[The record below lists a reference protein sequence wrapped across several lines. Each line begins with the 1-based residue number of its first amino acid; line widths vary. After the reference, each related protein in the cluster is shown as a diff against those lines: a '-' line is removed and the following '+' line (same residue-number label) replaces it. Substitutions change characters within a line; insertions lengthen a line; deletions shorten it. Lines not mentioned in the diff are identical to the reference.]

1 MFDVEKILLSSGMTL
16 EDPLSI
22 KEDRAVLRVQRA
34 DTGSFILRLYQKE
47 VPAYCELERSWCE
60 GFPQVYR
67 TYEEEGLF
75 VVEEEDVEG
84 ISLQEH
90 LMQTGKLAEKEAVEL
105 MQQLCSSLKTLHGL
119 GYIHR
124 DVKPEHILLTA
135 DQKAVLIDL
144 DASMGIQP
152 EKKNDTMLIG
162 TALYAA
168 PEQFGLTRSDVRS
181 DVYALGI
188 LLNEMLTGNHP
199 TVMQYR
205 NGHLGKIIETCT
217 KINPDDRYQ
226 SMGELMNTLGDLT
239 KYPAPGLP
247 LIRQS
252 RTMKLAAVGVAAVVI
267 LLGAGWFAAENPSAS
282 VPENT
287 ILAYTDELPYSPEYA
302 KPPVK
307 AEGEAPAMEGEWLQL
322 YKYDRM
328 EDYAHVHRDGGQG
341 ARYYIEDGTLV
352 DHTYEVYCDPQVG
365 VVNGWLPENGGWD
378 IVSQNCDAGATGYIY
393 AEKDGKK
400 YAIDVLVLTESMAAY
415 TSLPTAADFTEG
427 YLQSR
432 RIGGKGDTYAIDYTY
447 NREESVTLYLAAAMG
462 MDVLEVR
469 CTSPLVSIEPCEP
482 YGLWHGPVYKLTFE
496 NPDGGDTWFEV
507 TSNMNPL
514 TFYMKEELL
523 HSQ

>member
-1 MFDVEKILLSSGMTL
+1 MFEVEKVLRSSGMTL
-16 EDPLSI
+16 EETLSI
-22 KEDRAVLRVQRA
+22 KEEHAVLRVQRA
-34 DTGSFILRLYQKE
+34 DTGSFILRLYRKE
-47 VPAYCELERSWCE
+47 IPAYRVLEGTWCE
-60 GFPQVYR
+60 GFPVVYR
-67 TYEEEGLF
+67 TYEEEGFF
-75 VVEEEDVEG
+75 VVEEELVEG
-84 ISLQEH
+84 SSLQARLSKQGVMGER
-90 LMQTGKLAEKEAVEL
+90 QAVEIAL
-105 MQQLCSSLKTLHGL
+105 QVCDALKVLHKNGL
-119 GYIHR
+119 IHR
-124 DVKPEHILLTA
+124 DLKPEHVMLTEEG
-135 DQKAVLIDL
+135 QICLIDL
-144 DASMGIQP
+144 DASMTIEP
-152 EKKNDTMLIG
+152 KKMQDTQLIG
-162 TALYAA
+162 TVVYAA
-168 PEQFGLTRSDVRS
+168 PEQFGLTRSDARS
-181 DVYALGI
+181 DVYAVGI
-188 LLNEMLTGNHP
+188 LRNEMLTGNHP
-199 TVMQYR
+199 TVKQYR
-205 NGHLGKIIETCT
+205 KGRLSSVIETCT

-226 SMGELMNTLGDLT
+226 SMSELVDALGAPT

-252 RTMKLAAVGVAAVVI
+252 RTVKLTAAGVAAAVI
-267 LLGAGWFAAENPSAS
+267 LVGVGWFAARNPSSS

-307 AEGEAPAMEGEWLQL
+307 ADGEAPAMEGEWLQL

-328 EDYAHVHRDGGQG
+328 EDYARVHRHGSQG

-352 DHTYEVYCDPQVG
+352 DYTYEVYCDPQLG

-378 IVSQNCDAGATGYIY
+378 IVSQNCDAGSTGYLY

-400 YAIDVLVLTESMAAY
+400 YAIDVLVLGEGMSAY
-415 TSLPTAADFTEG
+415 TSLPTAVDFTEG

-447 NREESVTLYLAAAMG
+447 RREEPVTLYLAAAMG
-462 MDVLEVR
+462 MDVLEVK

-514 TFYMKEELL
+514 TFYMKEELPPG
-523 HSQ
+523 Q